1 MILYEFQV
9 YNIMIWYFYILWNDH
24 YGKSSYRLST
34 KLWHCLLHSP
44 YCTLYLC
51 DLFTVYLETYKTY
64 HTSMFSVS
72 MSVSILCFFTFLFS
86 DSTYKYNYAE
96 FAFLWLIPCS
106 IMPCRFTHVINPK
119 VSFFLWLCYIAYIY
133 HIFFMH
139 SSISGHLG
147 CVYIL
152 VTLNNAAMNIGGTY
166 TFSNLCFVSF
176 GSRLS
181 RNGNVESYGSSIF
194 NFCWLSILTPIVAA
208 PI

>member
-1 MILYEFQV
+1 MV
-9 YNIMIWYFYILWNDH
+9 
-24 YGKSSYRLST
+24 
-34 KLWHCLLHSP
+34 SP
-44 YCTLYLC
+44 V
-51 DLFTVYLETYKTY
+51 TVYQLSYDIVYCIPYLVHYISVTYLLYIWRLIKHTT
-64 HTSMFSVS
+64 TSMFSVS

-106 IMPCRFTHVINPK
+106 IMPCRFTHVVINPK

-147 CVYIL
+147 CFYNL
-152 VTLNNAAMNIGGTY
+152 VTLNNAAMNIGGAY

-176 GSRLS
+176 GSMY
-181 RNGNVESYGSSIF
+181 RNGNVESYCSSIF
-194 NFCWLSILTPIVAA
+194 NFCGLSILTPIVAA